1 MNKQELMENYTME
14 QLADMVADLQKENL
28 VEILKLKN
36 REDTEDVQKVFDA
49 MRLTITELCNTVED
63 LKCVRTNTRMTNDVS
78 VADFLPTEPIKVAD
92 VLINAEIEYEHDAL
106 TKAFCGAEKGK
117 YNLFNISELRQI
129 AEHLLVYCNANGG
142 ISNE

>member
-78 VADFLPTEPIKVAD
+78 VADFLPAEPIKVAD

-129 AEHLLVYCNANGG
+129 AEHLLVYCNNNTGDQK
-142 ISNE
+142 